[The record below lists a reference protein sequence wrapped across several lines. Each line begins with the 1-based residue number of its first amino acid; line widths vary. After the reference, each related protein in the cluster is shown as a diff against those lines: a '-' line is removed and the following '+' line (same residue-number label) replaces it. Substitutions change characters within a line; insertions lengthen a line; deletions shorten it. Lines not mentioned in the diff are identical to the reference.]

1 MRTWNLPVANRL
13 SPGWSEARWFRNSI
27 LLPIWFLNG
36 WLLLRLVSYLQPFL
50 TMFIL
55 ALVVALLIDGPV
67 RTLQRWGLGRG
78 VSLLVVLLVM
88 MVLGSAALAGL
99 LPSLVKQAGALVR
112 ELPDWVDSARGLAG
126 RVLALPWMAGG
137 PMGSEDLLNLLGEQL
152 AAAAQALVSGL
163 PGLLGTGLSIGLL
176 LFLTVILTVFLL
188 VGGPAAWHG
197 VLRWLPPWWRRR
209 IDEELPL
216 RLRLFLRG
224 QIILAVGFSV
234 ILAIVFS
241 LLGIP
246 FGLLF
251 GFLIGMASLIPFM
264 GAVSQVSV
272 SLFLM
277 LHDLTT
283 GLTVF
288 AIAFVL
294 GQILDNV
301 VVPRVMGSLVGL
313 NPLWLLFTLFL
324 GGKVAGLP
332 GVLVA
337 IPVASTVRVL
347 ADDWRTR
354 HPGLPEGETT
364 AGP

>member
-1 MRTWNLPVANRL
+1 MTNPFSL
-13 SPGWSEARWFRNSI
+13 GWSEARWFRNSI
-27 LLPIWFLNG
+27 LLPLWFLNG
-36 WLLLRLVSYLQPFL
+36 WLLLRLMSYLQPFL

-55 ALVVALLIDGPV
+55 ALVVALLMDGPIRV
-67 RTLQRWGLGRG
+67 LQRWGLDRG
-78 VSLLVVLLVM
+78 LSLLVVLLGV
-88 MVLGSAALAGL
+88 MVLGSGVLAALLPVLVDQVGTL
-99 LPSLVKQAGALVR
+99 LVA
-112 ELPDWVDSARGLAG
+112 LPDWVDSAQGLVARGLS
-126 RVLALPWMAGG
+126 LPWMPSG
-137 PMGSEDLLNLLGEQL
+137 PMGSEALLNLLGEQL
-152 AAAAQALVSGL
+152 VVAAQALVSGL
-163 PGLLGTGLSIGLL
+163 PGLLSTGLSLGLL

-188 VGGPAAWHG
+188 VGGPAAWQG
-197 VLRWLPPWWRRR
+197 LLRWLPSWWRQR
-209 IDEELPL
+209 IDAELPA

-224 QIILAVGFSV
+224 QIILAVGFSI

-264 GAVSQVSV
+264 GAVSQVGV
-272 SLFLM
+272 SLFVM

-324 GGKVAGLP
+324 GAKVAGLP
-332 GVLVA
+332 GILVA
-337 IPVASTVRVL
+337 IPVASTIQVL

-354 HPGLPEGETT
+354 QPGLPQGETIES
-364 AGP
+364 P